1 MEQNI
6 LRRIN
11 QIKSYFYK
19 RKNGLSFNA
28 LRKLFPNIDFDFDV
42 NTFVLRHDD
51 GINIAFIPY
60 VEVPS
65 VFGRLYEE
73 NRDSAQYLETH
84 HTVVFVYDPKF
95 NTYKYYGD
103 YSSQEITGL
112 RSIDYSKYSDI
123 EVVQGFISYYVK
135 MVKER
140 PVNEWNWDLNRVVI
154 YHSFNGESRH
164 IQLNDEVLH
173 SIFTTDA
180 SFKNKPL
187 DDLFK
192 MMLDPFS
199 VDDEKNEKLVYCRFY
214 LNEDDE
220 DDPLLYAEVAND
232 NTNAITKSLF
242 INYFEERRGETGET
256 PDIYTKR
263 NALDYIFKPYLYH
276 AFIDMDQIPSKTRNR
291 ILKNLGKTFSL
302 KIQFSKKQKNKNSSS
317 NYLVFAASKQKTSD
331 IEIKWQTLAQN
342 NGINQAQPNKCSFSS
357 NQNINSPFST
367 KLDKIFSDKVDLN
380 IHCVG
385 QANFICGSTNNR
397 NNCFVFDCGLPV
409 KADISRAENGG
420 VKPNDPYN
428 DDFVKDVNPNVIMIS
443 HWDYDHFSG
452 IFSFERTVWD
462 NDELVFIAP
471 YKGIDSFGEW
481 GVTFLRYLKSK
492 GSLCLIETSKKS
504 DGCIYRYFDKG
515 VLYQGKGNTK
525 NERSLL
531 LKLKNT
537 ILTGD
542 CSDRY
547 WPSEF
552 DDPESFEHIIL
563 PHHGA
568 KAVLQRSNT
577 AISIFNNN
585 KPFKIYICA
594 GFNNRFDHPIRL
606 GWFDPFD
613 KSSVCTIQCTNIADT
628 NRSTKKR
635 KPNKIKIIEIKD
647 A

>member
-6 LRRIN
+6 LSRIN
-11 QIKSYFYK
+11 QIKSSFYN
-19 RKNGLSFNA
+19 RKNGLSLDA
-28 LRKLFPNIDFDFDV
+28 LRKLLPNIDFSFNV
-42 NTFVLRHDD
+42 ESFVLRHDD
-51 GINIAFIPY
+51 EINIAFIPY
-60 VEVPS
+60 IEVSS
-65 VFGRLYEE
+65 VIGMLYEE
-73 NRDSAQYLETH
+73 NRDAAQYLETY
-84 HTVVFVYDPKF
+84 HTVVLIFDPKF
-95 NTYKYYGD
+95 NTYKYYDD
-103 YSSQEITGL
+103 YSSQEITDL
-112 RSIDYSKYSDI
+112 RRINYSKYSDI
-123 EVVQGFISYYVK
+123 EVVQGFISYYKK

-140 PVNEWNWDLNRVVI
+140 PASEWNWDLNRVEL
-154 YHSFNGESRH
+154 YHGFNGEYSR
-164 IQLNDEVLH
+164 IYLDDEVLH
-173 SIFTTDA
+173 SIFSTDNI
-180 SFKNKPL
+180 FKNKPL

-199 VDDEKNEKLVYCRFY
+199 VEDEKNEKQVYCRFY

-220 DDPLLYAEVAND
+220 DHPLLYAEVAND

-242 INYFEERRGETGET
+242 TNYFEEGSGDTSET

-291 ILKNLGKTFSL
+291 ILENLGKTFSL
-302 KIQFSKKQKNKNSSS
+302 KIQISKNHSDKNSSS
-317 NYLVFAASKQKTSD
+317 SYLVFAASKKKTSY
-331 IEIKWQTLAQN
+331 IEVKWRTLSQT
-342 NGINQAQPNKCSFSS
+342 NGISQAQPNSYSFSS
-357 NQNINSPFST
+357 NQTINSPFST
-367 KLDKIFSDKVDLN
+367 KLDDIFSDKIDLN

-385 QANFICGSTNNR
+385 QANFICGSTNNS
-397 NNCFVFDCGLPV
+397 NKCFVFDCGFPV
-409 KADISRAENGG
+409 DADISRAENGG

-452 IFSFERTVWD
+452 LFSFDRPVWG

-471 YKGIDSFGEW
+471 YKGIESFGEW

-504 DGCIYRYFDKG
+504 DGCIYRYYGKG
-515 VLYQGKGNTK
+515 ILFQGKGNTK

-547 WPSEF
+547 WPGEF

-577 AISIFNNN
+577 AISIYNNF
-585 KPFKIYICA
+585 KSFKIYICA

-613 KSSVCTIQCTNIADT
+613 KSSLCTIQCTNIADT
-628 NRSTKKR
+628 NRSIKKR
-635 KPNKIKIIEIKD
+635 KPNKIKTIIIED